1 MLAIGSIML
10 PSFASHPDHS
20 PYDTNPC
27 TGRETSTG
35 GAKPD
40 HARLTNAD
48 GSASV
53 VPGLTD
59 DDGYIDGYFS
69 NRNCAEMIDTGYGVK
84 LPQAGMDV
92 TKDDDYGDIADPTG
106 EGGIYHPI
114 MGDYDKQEK
123 PLCPVN
129 VHWHLGTEHRSAGQ
143 YDEGG
148 NGPYPNWNEDSHVVH
163 GPGDAASD
171 GTRTDG
177 TYTGDPAGRR
187 LAAAGTKPR
196 QGGMCYHYNT
206 FTDAEKTD
214 YEWKYCK
221 DMHVGNT
228 YEIHWPHSAVGE
240 CGKDWF
246 TKGVPGKWQ
255 YQYPFYDGVFCNAA
269 WTADTISVGNG
280 DPTDPTNTFNVNKR
294 VGVQGQ
300 VYTIINSDEPKYQ
313 NDRLFYGAW
322 MGEGHW
328 SDVATYIGSTT
339 GTSRDNE
346 VCSMFS
352 PITWQVDRKCHVIS
366 ARSWDEMCRIM
377 LHEQA
382 DDLEADVHPHG
393 SRKLVAGEFS
403 SDTIYRRE

>member
-27 TGRETSTG
+27 
-35 GAKPD
+35 
-40 HARLTNAD
+40 
-48 GSASV
+48 
-53 VPGLTD
+53 
-59 DDGYIDGYFS
+59 
-69 NRNCAEMIDTGYGVK
+69 
-84 LPQAGMDV
+84 
-92 TKDDDYGDIADPTG
+92 
-106 EGGIYHPI
+106 EGKNYYPI
-114 MGDYDKQEK
+114 QGDYDKQEK

-206 FTDAEKTD
+206 FTDAEKD
-214 YEWKYCK
+214 EYDWKYCK

-228 YEIHWPHSAVGE
+228 YEIHWPHSHVGE

-246 TKGVPGKWQ
+246 TKGIPGKWQ

-346 VCSMFS
+346 VCSMFA
-352 PITWQVDRKCHVIS
+352 PITWKVDRTCHVIS

-377 LHEQA
+377 LEQA
-382 DDLEADVHPHG
+382 DDMEPETHPHG
-393 SRKLVAGEFS
+393 SRKLVNNKFS
-403 SDTIYRRE
+403 SDKIYRRE